1 MIGDEMKHQTLN
13 LTGLRISALALKLGM
28 SRQNFYKGR
37 IARQRAEVDA
47 ELVEQLVK
55 GERMLQPRLGG
66 RKLFKIL
73 APVLENEGI
82 KLGRDRF
89 FDILREKG
97 LLVPPLPKSPGTTR
111 FEPSLPVFLNLVAA
125 LVLTGPNQAWAA
137 DITYIRTDEGFL
149 YLSLI
154 TDMWSRKIVGFHVG
168 ANLETEGPLT
178 ALSMALSSLTYGEK
192 PVHHSDRGCQ
202 YASHLYVGKL
212 KEAGLQVSM
221 TEELHCY
228 ENAIAERVNG
238 ILKQEYHLGF
248 CFRNKNQAKTA
259 VKEAVFLYNTR
270 RPHKSLDYETPEKMH
285 GIAA

>member
-1 MIGDEMKHQTLN
+1 MKLN
-13 LTGLRISALALKLGM
+13 TSISALTEKLGM
-28 SRQNFYKGR
+28 SRQNFYKLR
-37 IARQRAEVDA
+37 SARLRAEVDA
-47 ELVEQLVK
+47 ELVEQLVR
-55 GERMLQPRLGG
+55 GERALQPRLGG

-73 APVLENEGI
+73 FPVLKNEGI

-89 FDILREKG
+89 FDILREKE

-111 FEPSLPVFLNLVAA
+111 FEPSLPVFHNLVSG

-168 ANLETEGPLT
+168 DSLEAEA
-178 ALSMALSSLTYGEK
+178 ALKALEMALASLSCGEK

-202 YASHLYVGKL
+202 YASRLYVGKL
-212 KEAGLQVSM
+212 QEAELQISM

-228 ENAIAERVNG
+228 ENAMAERVNG
-238 ILKQEYHLGF
+238 ILKQEYYLG
-248 CFRNKNQAKTA
+248 CSFRNKDQAKTA
-259 VKEAVFLYNTR
+259 VKQAVYLYNTR
-270 RPHKSLDYETPEKMH
+270 RPHMSLDYQTPENMH
-285 GIAA
+285 RTAA

>member
-1 MIGDEMKHQTLN
+1 MIGDEMN
-13 LTGLRISALALKLGM
+13 RRASISALALKLSM

-37 IARQRAEVDA
+37 IARRKAEVDA
-47 ELVEQLVK
+47 LLMEQLVK
-55 GERMLQPRLGG
+55 GERTLQPRLGG

-73 APVLENEGI
+73 APLLKKEGI
-82 KLGRDRF
+82 KLGRDKF

-97 LLVPPLPKSPGTTR
+97 LLVPPLPKSPGTTK
-111 FEPSLPVFLNLVAA
+111 FEPSLPVFHNLVAA
-125 LVLTGPNQAWAA
+125 LELTGPNQAWAA

-154 TDMWSRKIVGFHVG
+154 TDMWSRKILGFHVG
-168 ANLETEGPLT
+168 ASLETKG
-178 ALSMALSSLTYGEK
+178 ALSALAMALASLRGGAK

-202 YASHLYVGKL
+202 YASHLYVGTL
-212 KEAGLQVSM
+212 HEAGLQVSM

-238 ILKQEYHLGF
+238 ILKQEYYIGS
-248 CFRNKNQAKTA
+248 CFRNKNLAKTA
-259 VKEAVFLYNTR
+259 VKQAVYLYNTR

-285 GIAA
+285 RTAA

>member
-1 MIGDEMKHQTLN
+1 MIGDEKKCHTS
-13 LTGLRISALALKLGM
+13 ISALALKLGM
-28 SRQNFYKGR
+28 SRQNYYKR
-37 IARQRAEVDA
+37 RRARQRAEA
-47 ELVEQLVK
+47 NSELVEQLVR
-55 GERMLQPRLGG
+55 GERALQPRLGG

-73 APVLENEGI
+73 AEVLEKEGV

-97 LLVPPLPKSPGTTR
+97 LLVPALPKSPVTTR
-111 FEPSLPVFLNLVAA
+111 FDPSLPVFHNLVAG
-125 LVLTGPNQAWAA
+125 LELTGPNQAWAA

-168 ANLETEGPLT
+168 ASLETEG
-178 ALSMALSSLTYGEK
+178 ALSALAMALASLTGGAK

-202 YASHLYVGKL
+202 YASRLYVGKL
-212 KEAGLQVSM
+212 QEAGLQVSM

-238 ILKQEYHLGF
+238 ILKQEYYIGC
-248 CFRNKNQAKTA
+248 CFRNKNQAKAA
-259 VKEAVFLYNTR
+259 VKEAVYLYNTH
-270 RPHKSLDYETPEKMH
+270 RPHKSLEYQTPEKMH
-285 GIAA
+285 RTAA

>member
-1 MIGDEMKHQTLN
+1 MIGDEMN
-13 LTGLRISALALKLGM
+13 LYTSTSALALKLGM
-28 SRQNFYKGR
+28 SRQNFYKKR
-37 IARQRAEVDA
+37 IKRLRIEVDL
-47 ELVEQLVK
+47 EFIEQLVK
-55 GERMLQPRLGG
+55 GERNLQPRLGG

-73 APVLENEGI
+73 GPVLESEGI

-111 FEPSLPVFLNLVAA
+111 FEPSLPVFRNLVAA
-125 LVLTGPNQAWAA
+125 LVLTEPNQAWAA

-149 YLSLI
+149 YLCLI

-168 ANLETEGPLT
+168 CSLEAKE
-178 ALSMALSSLTYGEK
+178 ALLALDMALASLTGAAK

-212 KEAGLQVSM
+212 LEAGLKVSM

-238 ILKQEYHLGF
+238 ILKQEYYIGS
-248 CFRNKNQAKTA
+248 CFKTKNQAKKA
-259 VKEAVFLYNTR
+259 VKEAVHLYNTR
-270 RPHKSLDYETPEKMH
+270 RPHMSLNYETPENMH
-285 GIAA
+285 RATA

>member
-1 MIGDEMKHQTLN
+1 MN
-13 LTGLRISALALKLGM
+13 LYTSISALVVKLGM
-28 SRQNFYKGR
+28 SRQNFYKER
-37 IARQRAEVDA
+37 VVRLRAEVDA
-47 ELVEQLVK
+47 DFVVQLVR
-55 GERMLQPRLGG
+55 GERSLQPRLGV

-89 FDILREKG
+89 FVILREKG
-97 LLVPPLPKSPGTTR
+97 LLVPPLPKSPRTTR
-111 FEPSLPVFLNLVAA
+111 FEPCLPVFCNLVVG

-168 ANLETEGPLT
+168 DSLETEG
-178 ALSMALSSLTYGEK
+178 ALLALVMALASLGGGEK

-212 KEAGLQVSM
+212 TEAGLQISM

-228 ENAIAERVNG
+228 ENAMAERVNG
-238 ILKQEYHLGF
+238 ILKQEYYIGS
-248 CFRNKNQAKTA
+248 CFRNKNQAKAA
-259 VKEAVFLYNTR
+259 VKEAVYLYNTR

-285 GIAA
+285 RMAA

>member
-1 MIGDEMKHQTLN
+1 MIGDEMKRHTSI
-13 LTGLRISALALKLGM
+13 RALAKKLGM
-28 SRQNFYKGR
+28 ARQSFYKGR
-37 IARQRAEVDA
+37 STRRRAEVD
-47 ELVEQLVK
+47 EGLVEQLVR
-55 GERMLQPRLGG
+55 GERMVQPRLGG

-73 APVLENEGI
+73 APELENEGV

-89 FDILREKG
+89 FAILRGKG

-111 FEPSLPVFLNLVAA
+111 FEPSLPVFHNLVAG
-125 LVLTGPNQAWAA
+125 LESTGPNQAWAS

-168 ANLETEGPLT
+168 ASLETEG
-178 ALSMALSSLTYGEK
+178 ALSALAMALASLRGGAK

-202 YASHLYVGKL
+202 YASHRYVGTL
-212 KEAGLQVSM
+212 REAGLQISM

-228 ENAIAERVNG
+228 ENAMAERVNG
-238 ILKQEYHLGF
+238 ILKQEYYLGS
-248 CFRNKNQAKTA
+248 CFRNKNQAKAA
-259 VKEAVFLYNTR
+259 VKEAVYLYNTR

-285 GIAA
+285 RIAA